1 MVLTRAIDNDN
12 LIGGE
17 AMNYRVGYE
26 IATEQNEKLKAQ
38 VSALLS
44 ELGSEKNQNAALSKR
59 VEELENQ
66 LTGEK

>member
-1 MVLTRAIDNDN
+1 
-12 LIGGE
+12 
-17 AMNYRVGYE
+17 MNYRVGYE

-44 ELGSEKNQNAALSKR
+44 ELSSERNQNAALSKR

-66 LTGEK
+66 LAGEK